1 VLLLLVCTEAH
12 SILLLD
18 PHAIPLMVLD
28 VTLTSPE
35 TMEDCIQSTKK
46 LLVPQWALFRC
57 LMKPMVTST
66 VPREMPSITTTTLK
80 DAVETVTLRK

>member
-1 VLLLLVCTEAH
+1 VLLPLVCTEAH

-28 VTLTSPE
+28 VTLTSAE
-35 TMEDCIQSTKK
+35 TMEVCIQSTKK
-46 LLVPQWALFRC
+46 LPVPPWALSKC
-57 LMKPMVTST
+57 LTKPMATST

-80 DAVETVTLRK
+80 DVVETVTLRK